1 MISYIEGKL
10 IEKNDNSIII
20 DNNGLGYEIF
30 VSFNTISQLPLL
42 NESVKILTYMQ
53 VREDGIALYGFAT
66 KEEKDVF
73 TKLISISGIGPKN
86 AIAILSGFPL
96 SDLIVAIVSGNTKMI
111 SKIKGL
117 GAKTAERIVL
127 ELKDKLTIIPSSEN
141 QAVIQDLTVIDDATE
156 TLIALGINKN
166 DAYKLAKVNWV
177 EGSSI
182 EDIITKVLKGMGR

>member
-42 NESVKILTYMQ
+42 NECVKILTYMQ

-127 ELKDKLTIIPSSEN
+127 ELKDKLTIIPNSEN

-166 DAYKLAKVNWV
+166 DAYKLAKENWV
-177 EGSSI
+177 ESSSI